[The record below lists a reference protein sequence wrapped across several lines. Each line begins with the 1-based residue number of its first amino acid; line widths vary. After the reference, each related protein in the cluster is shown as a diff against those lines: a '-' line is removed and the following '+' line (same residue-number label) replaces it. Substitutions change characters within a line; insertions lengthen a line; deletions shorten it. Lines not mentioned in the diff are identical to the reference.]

1 MDTGVAIRRPWL
13 GLALSMALHAG
24 AIALVLLVISRDEP
38 LPALMIDL
46 RDPFVPG
53 AASGGPLVATPAREE
68 RPAPP
73 SGGSQPKRLR
83 STVTG
88 QTAVAAPQATPP
100 APTAPTPSPAP
111 VVEALSP
118 PSPIAETPREPAPAA
133 PPALVTPPAPQAPS
147 APPAAPP
154 SREVVEARPSGS
166 LAPAATA
173 EPNPR
178 AAGGSTVAISGGGP
192 TTTGHRGGP
201 GEGSTALDRSGRGE
215 ASDSSSPRVAA
226 APSSGA
232 GSGAGGEYGP
242 YLTALRQRI
251 QESVRYPSSAR
262 RRGLAGT
269 VSVEILILANGTI
282 GDVTLLESSTHQALD
297 DAALETIRALP
308 RMPLPPGLPAR
319 ALRVRVPV
327 VFQMR

>member
-1 MDTGVAIRRPWL
+1 VIRRPWL

-53 AASGGPLVATPAREE
+53 AAPGGPSVATPPREE
-68 RPAPP
+68 RPAPSGP
-73 SGGSQPKRLR
+73 SSQPKRSR
-83 STVTG
+83 STVAGKT
-88 QTAVAAPQATPP
+88 VPAAPQATPP
-100 APTAPTPSPAP
+100 APSAPTPSPAP
-111 VVEALSP
+111 VIEASP
-118 PSPIAETPREPAPAA
+118 PPPIAETPREPAPAA
-133 PPALVTPPAPQAPS
+133 PPAPQA
-147 APPAAPP
+147 AQAAPL
-154 SREVVEARPSGS
+154 SREVVEARP
-166 LAPAATA
+166 TA

-178 AAGGSTVAISGGGP
+178 AAGGSTVASSVGG
-192 TTTGHRGGP
+192 TTAAGNRGVVGD
-201 GEGSTALDRSGRGE
+201 GSAALDRSGRGE
-215 ASDSSSPRVAA
+215 ATGSSGPRMAS

-232 GSGAGGEYGP
+232 GSGAGAEYGP

-251 QESVRYPSSAR
+251 QESVRYPASAR

-319 ALRVRVPV
+319 PLRVRVPV